1 MFAPFAVTLLVPL
14 TTLQRILPTNF
25 IVRSNKRH
33 TENTRIISSRF
44 LYRDH
49 LAPRTLSIK
58 EQKKIGEMA
67 IGKKGAGGG
76 NLIGKDGLSAR
87 NFSHTSPP
95 PIIRSL
101 PYSQSILT
109 EDLHDQ
115 KKLGLRL
122 WHLVL
127 SVNYTQG
134 TLTSKCNYAF
144 LIWLA
149 A

>member
-58 EQKKIGEMA
+58 TQKKGGEMA
-67 IGKKGAGGG
+67 IGKKGVGG
-76 NLIGKDGLSAR
+76 
-87 NFSHTSPP
+87 
-95 PIIRSL
+95 
-101 PYSQSILT
+101 
-109 EDLHDQ
+109 
-115 KKLGLRL
+115 
-122 WHLVL
+122 
-127 SVNYTQG
+127 
-134 TLTSKCNYAF
+134 
-144 LIWLA
+144 
-149 A
+149 

>member
-58 EQKKIGEMA
+58 EQKKKIGEMA
-67 IGKKGAGGG
+67 TGKKGGRGGG

-87 NFSHTSPP
+87 NFSRTSPP
-95 PIIRSL
+95 THNSFPPL
-101 PYSQSILT
+101 FT
-109 EDLHDQ
+109 AHT
-115 KKLGLRL
+115 
-122 WHLVL
+122 
-127 SVNYTQG
+127 N
-134 TLTSKCNYAF
+134 
-144 LIWLA
+144 
-149 A
+149 